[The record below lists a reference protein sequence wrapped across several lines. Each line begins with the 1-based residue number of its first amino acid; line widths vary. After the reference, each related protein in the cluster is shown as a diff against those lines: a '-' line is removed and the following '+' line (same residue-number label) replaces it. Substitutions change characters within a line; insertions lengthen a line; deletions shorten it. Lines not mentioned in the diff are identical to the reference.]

1 MSTIEQ
7 IEKAVLSLSEADLKE
22 FRAWFSALE
31 DANWDA
37 KIKADADH
45 GRLDQLAD
53 EAVQDHDAGR
63 TTPR

>member
-7 IEKAVLSLSEADLKE
+7 IEKAVLSLSAAELDE
-22 FRAWFSALE
+22 FRAWFSELDHAS
-31 DANWDA
+31 WDA

-45 GRLDQLAD
+45 GRLDQFAD
-53 EAVQDHDAGR
+53 EALQDHDAGR